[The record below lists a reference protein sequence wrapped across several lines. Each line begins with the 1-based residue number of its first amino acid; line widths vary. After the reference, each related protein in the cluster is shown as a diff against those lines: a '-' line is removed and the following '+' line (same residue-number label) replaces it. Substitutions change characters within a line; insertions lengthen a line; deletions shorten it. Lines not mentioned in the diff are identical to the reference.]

1 MLRQLPVMKH
11 ENLLVGLETSDDA
24 AVYKI
29 ADDLAIIHTVDFF
42 TPVVDDPYIFGQIA
56 ACNALSDIYAM
67 GGRPLLA
74 LNIVG
79 FPEDLVEDVLP
90 VVLKGGADKVIEA
103 GAIIAGG
110 HSIKTPEPIYGLSVI
125 GTLHPAKVLTNAGAK
140 PGDVLILTKPLG
152 TGIFTT
158 AMKAGMVDE
167 VTFKKAIGIMN
178 TLNKEASEA
187 AIKVGVNAVT
197 DITGFGLLGH
207 AYEMAEASGV
217 TIKIEAEK
225 VPVIAGIFEYA
236 SMGLLPAG
244 LYANR
249 RYLEKKVVFL
259 NEVKEELQDVLFDP
273 QTSGGLLISCPKEKS
288 EILIK
293 ELEKKGVE
301 FAERIGQVQKKS
313 EFDIIVE

>member
-1 MLRQLPVMKH
+1 MKH

-29 ADDLAIIHTVDFF
+29 DDELAIIHTVDFF
-42 TPVVDDPYIFGQIA
+42 TPVVDDPYLFGQIA

-67 GGRPLLA
+67 GGKPLLA

-79 FPEDLVEDVLP
+79 FPENLVEDVLP
-90 VVLKGGADKVIEA
+90 LVLKGGADKVIEA

-110 HSIKTPEPIYGLSVI
+110 HSIKTPEPIYGLSVL
-125 GTLHPAKVLTNAGAK
+125 GAVHPAKVLTNANAK
-140 PGDVLILTKPLG
+140 PRDVLILTKPLG

-158 AMKAGMVDE
+158 AMKADMVDE
-167 VTFKKAIGIMN
+167 MTVKEAIGVMN
-178 TLNKEASEA
+178 TLNKA
-187 AIKVGVNAVT
+187 AFEVAVKVGVNAIT

-225 VPVIAGIFEYA
+225 VPVISGIFGYA
-236 SMGLLPAG
+236 SMGLLPGG

-249 RYLEKKVVFL
+249 RYLEKKVIFL
-259 NEVKEELQDVLFDP
+259 NDIKEELQDVLFDP
-273 QTSGGLLISCPKEKS
+273 QTSGGLLISCPEEKS
-288 EILIK
+288 DVLMN
-293 ELEKKGVE
+293 ELEKRDVK
-301 FAERIGQVQKKS
+301 FAAKIGQVQIKS

>member
-1 MLRQLPVMKH
+1 MKH

-29 ADDLAIIHTVDFF
+29 DDELAIIHTVDFF
-42 TPVVDDPYIFGQIA
+42 TPVVDDPYLFGQIA

-67 GGRPLLA
+67 GGKPLLA

-79 FPEDLVEDVLP
+79 FPENLVEDVLP
-90 VVLKGGADKVIEA
+90 LVLKGGADKVIEA

-110 HSIKTPEPIYGLSVI
+110 HSIKTPEPIYGLSVL
-125 GTLHPAKVLTNAGAK
+125 GAVHPAKVLTNSNAK
-140 PGDVLILTKPLG
+140 PGDVLILTKPIG

-167 VTFKKAIGIMN
+167 VTEKEAIGVMN
-178 TLNKEASEA
+178 TLNKAASEA
-187 AIKVGVNAVT
+187 AVKEGVNAIT

-207 AYEMAEASGV
+207 AYEMAVASGV
-217 TIKIEAEK
+217 TIKIEAER
-225 VPVIAGIFEYA
+225 VPVISGILECA

-249 RYLEKKVVFL
+249 RYLKSKVIFS
-259 NEVKEELQDVLFDP
+259 NNIKEELQDVLFDP
-273 QTSGGLLISCPKEKS
+273 QTSGGLLISCPEEKADVLMEELKKNGVKWAEIIGWVVEKS
-288 EILIK
+288 DR
-293 ELEKKGVE
+293 GV
-301 FAERIGQVQKKS
+301 
-313 EFDIIVE
+313 IIE